1 MRKRII
7 IADDDPIM
15 RTALHETLT
24 AAGYETVLCED
35 GQAACRALRLEP
47 VGPGQLTPPFPPARR
62 VDLVVSDV
70 RMPKAGGL
78 ELLKQVQKL
87 PAPPP
92 FIVIS
97 GHATVTEAVEAMKMG
112 AYDFLVKPFSYRDL
126 TSLVEAALSQ
136 DVAGEEQVAV
146 AKDESWGD
154 IVTTHPTMQRLLT
167 FAAEVA
173 RSQASVLIQGESG
186 TGKELLARFLHARSR
201 RRQAPFVAVNCA
213 ALPEGLLESELFG
226 YERGAFTGAVVSK
239 PGKFELAHTGTLLL
253 DEVSE
258 MPLVLQAK
266 LLRVLQEREVDR
278 VGGRKPIPVDIR
290 VVATTNR
297 DLRHMIT
304 AGTFREDLFY
314 RLNVIPLRLP
324 PLRERISDLQP
335 LARAMLHRQG
345 YRQASV
351 STFALNVLLRHAWP
365 GNIRELGNVL
375 ERAAI
380 MAGGKI
386 IEPQHI
392 VLEEEGT
399 KASLVDCLPGQSLGQ
414 PLDPP
419 PDVLEAVSQP
429 AFPLS
434 SSCPTPEEKEPEEWL
449 RAGVSVQEME
459 ERLIRKTL
467 AEVND
472 NRTQAAKLLG
482 ISVRTLRN
490 KLKQYRETGMSQGTG
505 ISS

>member
-1 MRKRII
+1 MRKRIV
-7 IADDDPIM
+7 IADDDPTM
-15 RTALHETLT
+15 RTALHETLST
-24 AAGYETVLCED
+24 AGYETVLCED
-35 GQAACRALRLEP
+35 GEAACRSLKA
-47 VGPGQLTPPFPPARR
+47 GNI
-62 VDLVVSDV
+62 DLVISDV
-70 RMPKAGGL
+70 RMPGIGGL
-78 ELLKQVQKL
+78 DVLKRVRGL

-92 FIVIS
+92 FIVIN
-97 GHATVTEAVEAMKMG
+97 GHASVAEAVEAMKMG

-126 TSLVEAALSQ
+126 TSLVTAALQ
-136 DVAGEEQVAV
+136 QEDTVEEDAGV
-146 AKDESWGD
+146 DGDGNWGE
-154 IVTTHPTMQRLLT
+154 IVTTHPAMNRLLT
-167 FAAEVA
+167 FAADVA

-186 TGKELLARFLHARSR
+186 TGKELLARFLHTRSR
-201 RRQAPFVAVNCA
+201 RRRAPFVAVNCA

-239 PGKFELAHTGTLLL
+239 PGKFELAHTGSLLL

-278 VGGRKPIPVDIR
+278 VGGRKPIRVDIR
-290 VVATTNR
+290 IISTTNC

-324 PLRERISDLQP
+324 PLRERSGDIPSLV
-335 LARAMLHRQG
+335 RAMLNRQG
-345 YRQASV
+345 YGN
-351 STFALNVLLRHAWP
+351 STISARALAVLSQHAWP

-380 MAGGKI
+380 LAGGKT
-386 IEPQHI
+386 IEAEHV
-392 VLEEEGT
+392 VLEEGQCT
-399 KASLVDCLPGQSLGQ
+399 SQNDSPLQTDFPALPQ
-414 PLDPP
+414 PSSSAPSQLP
-419 PDVLEAVSQP
+419 PDSEAWIQ
-429 AFPLS
+429 
-434 SSCPTPEEKEPEEWL
+434 
-449 RAGVSVQEME
+449 AGVSVQEME
-459 ERLIRKTL
+459 ERLIWKTL

-490 KLKQYRETGMSQGTG
+490 KLKQYRQTAQTGQTG
-505 ISS
+505 LNQYVGATQ